1 MFSPPT
7 TSAPLAA
14 LSPALRER
22 LRRVKLLAVDV
33 DGTLTDAGIYLGENG
48 EVVKRWNSRD
58 GYGIHLAVT
67 HGLRVAFV
75 TGRQSPLV
83 TARAAELHVDEVYLG
98 CEDKP
103 AAVRELAEKHGVCC
117 CIHSHSGPNLSA
129 DATLVWLLLKD
140 RNPKYVGAYVDPG
153 HMIVEGGKSGWMMG
167 IDLLRTY
174 TQMVAVKDFGWSQ
187 TEPGTKNWVARL
199 VPLAEGMV
207 PWPDVFSKLA
217 DAGFDGA
224 YLDIIDAYEYYADRG
239 RATAAQEMAEFV
251 AAIEV
256 VVAAGADPLADVC
269 ELAVLG
275 EQVGLAI
282 ALGEGPAADAYRAIV
297 DLLVTEATPSIEM
310 AGCSA
315 RLLAAAVEA
324 LDAADA

>member
-103 AAVRELAEKHGVCC
+103 AAVRELAEKHGLGLDEIAFV
-117 CIHSHSGPNLSA
+117 GDDLP
-129 DATLVWLLLKD
+129 DATTFALVG
-140 RNPKYVGAYVDPG
+140 VG
-153 HMIVEGGKSGWMMG
+153 I
-167 IDLLRTY
+167 
-174 TQMVAVKDFGWSQ
+174 AVG
-187 TEPGTKNWVARL
+187 
-199 VPLAEGMV
+199 
-207 PWPDVFSKLA
+207 
-217 DAGFDGA
+217 DAT
-224 YLDIIDAYEYYADRG
+224 DAT
-239 RATAAQEMAEFV
+239 RA
-251 AAIEV
+251 
-256 VVAAGADPLADVC
+256 
-269 ELAVLG
+269 
-275 EQVGLAI
+275 
-282 ALGEGPAADAYRAIV
+282 AADYVTQHPGGHGAVREVIELIFHAQGRWEN
-297 DLLVTEATPSIEM
+297 LVETILGGTPS
-310 AGCSA
+310 
-315 RLLAAAVEA
+315 
-324 LDAADA
+324 